1 MPWSPEHAVACLK
14 EEGLRS
20 VWLVEPPGE
29 ARRTAK
35 YWPVTPWSALKHCMG
50 ISQPARQLRGARR
63 LAAIGVAT
71 PRVVSGPKVVAS
83 EAGRLFCMELDYIHG
98 STVMECL
105 QDSTLDVSSLQ
116 SVARQLGKAVHLIAG
131 AGLLHRD
138 LRLSNVIVEHGD
150 HGPNAWMIDPVG
162 VRRCQSRVVATARM
176 LGRLDVEIRRNRTIT
191 HGAWRSVVKVATS
204 ALSVSDRRA
213 VFAQLRAHRRW

>member
-71 PRVVSGPKVVAS
+71 PRVVSGPKVMAS
-83 EAGRLFCMELDYIHG
+83 KAGRLYCMELEYVPG
-98 STVMECL
+98 STVTECL
-105 QDSTLDVSSLQ
+105 EDPSHDAAAFR
-116 SVARQLGKAVHLIAG
+116 SVARQLGAVIRSISG

-138 LRLSNVIVEHGD
+138 LRLSNVIVGAGSD
-150 HGPNAWMIDPVG
+150 GPKVWVIDPVG
-162 VRRCQSRVVATARM
+162 VRRCGDGVTATARM
-176 LGRLDVEIRRNRTIT
+176 LERLDVEVRRRRAVTR
-191 HGAWRSVVKVATS
+191 GAWREVVRS
-204 ALSVSDRRA
+204 ALSGISATDRRA
-213 VFAQLRAHRRW
+213 VFARLRAHPRS